1 MIVPCMA
8 NSSLYCESGT
18 MWLSGPNSCARMIMA
33 IALAKSANGL
43 FEPGWNRQ
51 HIRYVQIDVP
61 EKLSIEGRAAF
72 YDATGAYR
80 DMAARGV
87 GAVASSSAASGQP
100 PVVGSPDRAAGA
112 GAWPTHA
119 AMRTCAHFS

>member
-1 MIVPCMA
+1 
-8 NSSLYCESGT
+8 
-18 MWLSGPNSCARMIMA
+18 MIMA

-43 FEPGWNRQ
+43 FEPVWNRQ

-119 AMRTCAHFS
+119 TMRTYAHFP